1 MLGAGQTKRAAGA
14 AAAAGVLDTRAA
26 ADAALL
32 RMFTRARRSG
42 QPLLLLRWTPR
53 GGGARGRAAR
63 ALAAELR
70 LGDLVWREP
79 GAEWL
84 VLAEGVA
91 APSAAA
97 AALARRLE
105 QVLARA
111 GAECECRLAAF
122 PAQGITLGALLE
134 AVAWRR

>member
-1 MLGAGQTKRAAGA
+1 MLHTGQWRE
-14 AAAAGVLDTRAA
+14 AAGVLDSRAA

-42 QPLLLLRWTPR
+42 QPLLLLRWRPR
-53 GGGARGRAAR
+53 GGAGRARAAR

-70 LGDLVWREP
+70 LSDLAWREP

-97 AALARRLE
+97 ASLAHRL
-105 QVLARA
+105 QQTLA
-111 GAECECRLAAF
+111 GAGCECEGRLAAF
-122 PAQGITLGALLE
+122 PAQGITLAALLE
-134 AVAWRR
+134 AVAWRP

>member
-1 MLGAGQTKRAAGA
+1 MPGTQRAEKIT
-14 AAAAGVLDTRAA
+14 GVLDSRARA
-26 ADAALL
+26 EAALL

-53 GGGARGRAAR
+53 SGRAAGGGGR

-84 VLAEGVA
+84 VLLEGVA
-91 APSAAA
+91 TPSPAAA
-97 AALARRLE
+97 AVAARLE
-105 QVLARA
+105 QALARA
-111 GAECECRLAAF
+111 GAECACRRAGF
-122 PAQGITLGALLE
+122 P
-134 AVAWRR
+134 